1 MWFTEE
7 AWPPVIVAAILAA
20 VNLFVWYQNQKPQIL
35 APMVLWF
42 AAIMA
47 AFAVDA
53 AVVTEKEKVA
63 AAVPRL
69 IEDFRSRDL
78 ERFLKNFSA
87 GALIYRALAATAM
100 QKVELGN
107 DISLRDVSIKMQ
119 AADTRA
125 TTRFRVQGTVT
136 YDTINLGTHPSRWE
150 LGWRKEEGEWRILTV
165 TRLNPLK
172 DEPMEVFGK

>member
-7 AWPPVIVAAILAA
+7 SAPPAIVVAILAA
-20 VNLFVWYQNQKPQIL
+20 VNLFVWYQNQKPLVL
-35 APMVLWF
+35 APMVLWIG
-42 AAIMA
+42 AGIA

-63 AAVPRL
+63 AAIPRL
-69 IEDFRSRDL
+69 IEDFRSKDL
-78 ERFLKNFSA
+78 NRFLGNFSKA
-87 GALIYRALAATAM
+87 ALIYRALATTAI

-107 DISLRDVSIKMQ
+107 DVSLRDVSVKML
-119 AADTRA
+119 AADSRA

-136 YDTINLGTHPSRWE
+136 YDSINLGTHPSRWE

-172 DEPMEVFGK
+172 HEPMEVFGK